1 MVRPLGGSVTTI
13 WSHAKVQFQRRR
25 RRKEGGGEEEALS
38 AKLKTEV
45 AGFRN
50 CETMASWLKYRRLVR
65 RSFRRQN
72 NVVAKQHSPS
82 M

>member
-50 CETMASWLKYRRLVR
+50 CRWY
-65 RSFRRQN
+65 
-72 NVVAKQHSPS
+72 
-82 M
+82 

>member
-1 MVRPLGGSVTTI
+1 MVRPLGGSVTTT

-50 CETMASWLKYRRLVR
+50 CRWY
-65 RSFRRQN
+65 
-72 NVVAKQHSPS
+72 
-82 M
+82 